1 MNYTHILPWMLL
13 VSFALDS
20 FGLAVEAPDTSNLV
34 RNSDFEQGVSDTG
47 RPLHWQTSGRVDI
60 LQSLSLDA
68 GRTVGS
74 SARLECS
81 QFVGGTPDAHVMMCQ
96 LGTVAI
102 KRGQWYR
109 LSFWVRGSE
118 LTKPTGSVTVSNTR
132 PWGSSGV
139 DGQFPAG
146 KTWRQF
152 EFFCQADNDVP
163 AETSRLQF
171 WFSGTGTMWF
181 DDIVLEP
188 VEMSEKFHP
197 AIATQD
203 VKNLIP
209 NSSFECGSAGWGN
222 YSPNFSTWAGNLNQQ
237 FGVVDTITAQHGQQ
251 SLRIELKKA
260 TAPVFHWDYYEA
272 IVQPVHTILCANMGW
287 VPVTPGESYVLSCY
301 VKADQADVPALLLVH
316 HAQRGNSVKRVA
328 ARGEWTRCDYVFRA
342 RSEFLWIGI
351 GLDLEKSPLEAAQLW
366 IDAVQLEA
374 GEGATSY
381 ATRATVES
389 TVVTPAVGNIFLK
402 PEEGLAVELVA
413 HNATP
418 TDRSVSG
425 RISVRDFFDKEVLT
439 RDATL
444 AVPAQTSRSMP
455 ITGLLPGRLG
465 YYRIVWTP
473 TDHAAPFQ
481 QTLRCALL
489 RPYDQPDSPFGMNHA
504 YPWDFML
511 KLCRDAGIMWMRDW
525 SAKWQ
530 TVEPQQGVWDFS
542 RVDPQ
547 ISRVPASELNLLVL
561 LPFASATWCSR
572 RGSRAHQTR
581 RR

>member
-1 MNYTHILPWMLL
+1 MTHTHILPWMLL
-13 VSFALDS
+13 VSFAFDS

-34 RNSDFEQGVSDTG
+34 QNSDFEQGVSDTG
-47 RPLHWQTSGRVDI
+47 RPLQWQTSGRADI
-60 LQSLSLDA
+60 QQSLSLDA
-68 GRTVGS
+68 GRTGGS

-197 AIATQD
+197 AIVTQD

-237 FGVVDTITAQHGQQ
+237 FGVV
-251 SLRIELKKA
+251 R
-260 TAPVFHWDYYEA
+260 
-272 IVQPVHTILCANMGW
+272 
-287 VPVTPGESYVLSCY
+287 
-301 VKADQADVPALLLVH
+301 
-316 HAQRGNSVKRVA
+316 
-328 ARGEWTRCDYVFRA
+328 
-342 RSEFLWIGI
+342 
-351 GLDLEKSPLEAAQLW
+351 
-366 IDAVQLEA
+366 
-374 GEGATSY
+374 
-381 ATRATVES
+381 
-389 TVVTPAVGNIFLK
+389 
-402 PEEGLAVELVA
+402 
-413 HNATP
+413 HN
-418 TDRSVSG
+418 
-425 RISVRDFFDKEVLT
+425 
-439 RDATL
+439 
-444 AVPAQTSRSMP
+444 
-455 ITGLLPGRLG
+455 
-465 YYRIVWTP
+465 
-473 TDHAAPFQ
+473 H
-481 QTLRCALL
+481 
-489 RPYDQPDSPFGMNHA
+489 
-504 YPWDFML
+504 
-511 KLCRDAGIMWMRDW
+511 
-525 SAKWQ
+525 
-530 TVEPQQGVWDFS
+530 
-542 RVDPQ
+542 
-547 ISRVPASELNLLVL
+547 
-561 LPFASATWCSR
+561 SATWPAEPAHRAEESHGAASFTGITTKQLCSR
-572 RGSRAHQTR
+572 YTR
-581 RR
+581 FYARTWDGCR